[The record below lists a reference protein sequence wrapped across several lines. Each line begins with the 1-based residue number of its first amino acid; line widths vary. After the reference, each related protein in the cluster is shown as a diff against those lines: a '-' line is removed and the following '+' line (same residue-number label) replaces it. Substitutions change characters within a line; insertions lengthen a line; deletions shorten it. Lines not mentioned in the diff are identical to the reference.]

1 VIRVFFNSV
10 AIIMIFFVLQVKAH
24 HPNEGELSLES
35 LTQEALDHNLELKT
49 AEIKLEA
56 KSFQQKAGTGVFYPE
71 VSIEG
76 GPRISKLNDEKHSSI
91 AAFGKAEWNL
101 YHGGRDISEKRKLDL
116 DYELTKKQFEQVK
129 AKITRDAAR
138 IYYELMFLL
147 ESIAIKDEALRLN
160 QEQIKLAD
168 KKRSAGF
175 TSKADV
181 IEFELRETTINSDL
195 KDLIQEKEN
204 KSRELSILLGRNVSE
219 ANLATKGHLERG
231 KLVFNKEKI
240 MQAIDDF
247 SPDLNEAKINL
258 EKSRAEK
265 EIARSEFFPKLDLE
279 AKYGKLANEERAYD
293 GNNNYT
299 LGVTINIPLFSGF
312 SSKNELSASTL
323 EISAFETQIRKQT
336 LAIKTEAENLLAK
349 LSITLNRLEIEEKT
363 LSRSEQYYQITL
375 DEYRRGVKNSPDM
388 VGASERVLNSKIRNL
403 EFRRDFQ
410 ITKLKLLELVGVDLN
425 SKLLL

>member
-1 VIRVFFNSV
+1 
-10 AIIMIFFVLQVKAH
+10 
-24 HPNEGELSLES
+24 
-35 LTQEALDHNLELKT
+35 
-49 AEIKLEA
+49 
-56 KSFQQKAGTGVFYPE
+56 
-71 VSIEG
+71 
-76 GPRISKLNDEKHSSI
+76 
-91 AAFGKAEWNL
+91 
-101 YHGGRDISEKRKLDL
+101 
-116 DYELTKKQFEQVK
+116 
-129 AKITRDAAR
+129 
-138 IYYELMFLL
+138 MFLL
-147 ESIAIKDEALRLN
+147 ESIAIKEESLRLN

-204 KSRELSILLGRNVSE
+204 KSRELSILLGRNESE
-219 ANLATKGHLERG
+219 SNLATKGHLERG

-240 MQAIDDF
+240 MQAIGDF
-247 SPDLNEAKINL
+247 NSDLNEIKINL

-265 EIARSEFFPKLDLE
+265 EIARAAFLPKLDLE
-279 AKYGKLANEERAYD
+279 AKYGKFANEERIFD
-293 GNNNYT
+293 NNSNYT

-323 EISAFETQIRKQT
+323 EINAIETQIRKQN
-336 LAIKTEAENLLAK
+336 LAVKTEAENLLAK
-349 LSITLNRLEIEEKT
+349 LSTTLSRLEIEEKT

-410 ITKLKLLELVGVDLN
+410 ITKLKLLELVGVDPN
-425 SKLLL
+425 NKSLL